1 MISRA
6 IPRTG
11 SQARMRTIDDPTRR
25 CVDPLCESGFSLIE
39 LLVVV
44 MIVGVLAAIALPVFL
59 GQSRKAADAGAKSNA
74 RNVAGAIEAC
84 HAQTDDYT
92 KCDTEAELLADGS
105 QLSVTYG
112 SAPGE
117 VEVTAPQPDTYTL
130 TAHSRSGNDFTISRS
145 FPASWT
151 RTCSTAAN
159 GGCPSGGTW

>member
-11 SQARMRTIDDPTRR
+11 LQARMRTIDDTTGR
-25 CVDPLCESGFSLIE
+25 CVDPRCESGFSLIE

-59 GQSRKAADAGAKSNA
+59 GQSRKAADADAKSNA
-74 RNVAGAIEAC
+74 RNVAGALEAC

-92 KCDTEAELLADGS
+92 KCDTEAELVADGS
-105 QLSVTYG
+105 QLSVAYG
-112 SAPGE
+112 SGPGE
-117 VEVTAPQPDTYTL
+117 VEVTAPQPDTYTV
-130 TAHSRSGNDFTISRS
+130 TAHARSGNDFTISRA

-151 RTCSTAAN
+151 RTCSSPAN